1 MITANE
7 LKTKGVASLDA
18 ALQNQREAM
27 ITVRGK
33 QKYVVMK
40 LDDYKQLREAEL
52 EAALLESRNDIEA
65 GRYKTQSVAAHI
77 KELFD

>member
-1 MITANE
+1 MITAND

-18 ALQNQREAM
+18 ALQEQREAM
-27 ITVRGK
+27 ITVRGE

-40 LDDYKQLREAEL
+40 IDDYKQLREAEL
-52 EAALLESRNDIEA
+52 EAAFLESLNDIDS
-65 GRYKTQSVAAHI
+65 GRFKTQSVETHI

>member
-1 MITANE
+1 MITAND

-18 ALQNQREAM
+18 ALQHDREAM

-40 LDDYKQLREAEL
+40 IDDYQQLREAEL
-52 EAALLESRNDIEA
+52 EAAFLESRQDIEA
-65 GRYKTQSVAAHI
+65 GRSKTQSVEAHVSEI
-77 KELFD
+77 FD

>member
-1 MITANE
+1 MITAND

-18 ALQNQREAM
+18 ALLDQREAM
-27 ITVRGK
+27 ITVRGE

-40 LDDYKQLREAEL
+40 IDDYKQLREAEL
-52 EAALLESRNDIEA
+52 EAAFLESLNDIDS
-65 GRYKTQSVAAHI
+65 GRFKTQSVDTHI

>member
-1 MITANE
+1 MITAND

-18 ALQNQREAM
+18 ALQNEREAM

-40 LDDYKQLREAEL
+40 VDDYQTLREAEL
-52 EAALLESRNDIEA
+52 EAAFLESRQDIEA
-65 GRYKTQSVAAHI
+65 GRFKTQPVETHI

>member
-1 MITANE
+1 MITAND

-18 ALQNQREAM
+18 ALRDQREAM
-27 ITVRGK
+27 ITVRGR

-40 LDDYKQLREAEL
+40 IDDYQQLREAEL
-52 EAALLESRNDIEA
+52 EAALLESRNDVAA
-65 GRYKTQSVAAHI
+65 GRYKTQSVDAHI